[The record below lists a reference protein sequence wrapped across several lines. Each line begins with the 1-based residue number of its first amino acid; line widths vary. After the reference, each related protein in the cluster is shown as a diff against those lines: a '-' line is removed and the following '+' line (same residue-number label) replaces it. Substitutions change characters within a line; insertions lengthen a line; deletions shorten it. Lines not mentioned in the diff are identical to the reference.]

1 MGVEMKMRSQRGLT
15 LLGVLVIGVIA
26 AFVLVVGFR
35 SVPVINE
42 YLAIKRI
49 LGIVAD
55 ESDKGASLIEV
66 RRSFDR
72 RRQIDD
78 VSSVGGADLTI
89 DKSGVRTVIDV
100 EYTRKIPLLANV
112 SLSIDLH
119 PSSEPR

>member
-1 MGVEMKMRSQRGLT
+1 MRSQRGLT
-15 LLGVLVIGVIA
+15 LLGVLVTGVIA

-35 SVPVINE
+35 SVPVVNE

-55 ESDKGASLIEV
+55 ESDKGASLVEV

-72 RRQIDD
+72 RGQIDD
-78 VSSVGGADLTI
+78 VSSVGSADLTI
-89 DKSGVRTVIDV
+89 DKSGARTVIDV
-100 EYTRKIPLLANV
+100 EYTRKVPLLANV

-119 PSSEPR
+119 PSSASR

>member
-1 MGVEMKMRSQRGLT
+1 MKRHSQRGLT
-15 LLGVLVIGVIA
+15 LFGVLVSGVVA

-35 SVPVINE
+35 TVPVVNE

-49 LGIVAD
+49 LALLAD
-55 ESDKGASLIEV
+55 EADKGASLLEL
-66 RRSFDR
+66 RRGFDR
-72 RRQIDD
+72 RGQIDD
-78 VSSVGGADLTI
+78 IRSVSGTDLSI

-100 EYTRKIPLLANV
+100 EYTRTIPLLANV

>member
-1 MGVEMKMRSQRGLT
+1 MHSQRGLT
-15 LLGVLVIGVIA
+15 LLGVLVTGVIA

-35 SVPVINE
+35 SVPVVNE

-55 ESDKGASLIEV
+55 MANQPEWLIEV
-66 RRSFDR
+66 QRSFDR